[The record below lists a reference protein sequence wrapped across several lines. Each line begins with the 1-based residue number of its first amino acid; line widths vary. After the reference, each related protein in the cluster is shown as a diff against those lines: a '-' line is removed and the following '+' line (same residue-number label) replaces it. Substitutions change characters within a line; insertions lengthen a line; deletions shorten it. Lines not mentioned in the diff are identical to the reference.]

1 MYESEIYSK
10 SLNQDLSSEVL
21 DDFVKTLSSIDKRSV
36 LHWTEHCTEC
46 AMPSCFKTCQLYS
59 PRVDGKCQRFV
70 NGIQPMG
77 LGKKTPQKT
86 LKIQFKQWG
95 VLASQGNCL
104 LFDFSEAESYEKKDL
119 KVATAIANTP
129 IQSLKKK
136 LIQKRYSVKKNKVK
150 QNLNANNL
158 LPDYF
163 LIECYNPSDQSVTLT
178 LTIRN
183 EDPKFSKIPF
193 QYKIEINSGYNKELI
208 PFTEIEKRIRTKL
221 DFRIDLTPEN
231 INETHPLYFGLLE
244 FVQFKDHNPTQKKS
258 SKIKCIVW
266 DLDNTLWHGILT
278 ESGVSDLR
286 LRSGVKNVLASLEE
300 KGILN
305 SIASK
310 NKHEDAIQA
319 LEHFGLSEYF
329 VFPKISWQPKSNSIR
344 ELIKDLNISID
355 TLLFVDDS
363 KFEREEVKNIFP
375 NIKVLDAEYID
386 SILGLDEVQTNA
398 TDESKNR
405 KSFYLREA
413 QRKQEAENFDGEYLT
428 FLKSCEIKLT
438 LLPLEKEFF
447 QRVFELT
454 QRTNQMNFSGN
465 LYEEGHIEKIASNP
479 NLDTYV
485 MQCADKFGDYGIVG
499 FAIIDKEK
507 NQLIDLM
514 FSCRIQSKRIEH
526 AFINF
531 CLNKYLPKDDFR
543 VKYKKTERNKFS
555 AQVFDDFAFETEKK
569 LEDTHFLIFKS
580 NKSIPSNDVVEVIK

>member
-36 LHWTEHCTEC
+36 LQWTEHCTEC

-70 NGIQPMG
+70 NGIQPMS
-77 LGKKTPQKT
+77 LGEKTPQKT
-86 LKIQFKQWG
+86 LKIQFKKWG

-136 LIQKRYSVKKNKVK
+136 LIQKRYSAKKNKVK

-163 LIECYNPSDQSVTLT
+163 LIECFNPSDESVTLT

-183 EDPKFSKIPF
+183 EDPKYSKIPF

-208 PFTEIEKRIRTKL
+208 PFTEIEKRIKTKL

-231 INETHPLYFGLLE
+231 IEEGHPLYFGLLE
-244 FVQFKDHNPTQKKS
+244 FVQFKEHKPTQKKS
-258 SKIKCIVW
+258 NKIKCIVW

-278 ESGVSDLR
+278 ESGVTVLKLR
-286 LRSGVKNVLASLEE
+286 RGIKKVLATIEE

-319 LEHFGLSEYF
+319 LKHFGLNEYF

-363 KFEREEVKNIFP
+363 IFEREEVKNVFP

-386 SILGLDEVQTNA
+386 SILDLEEVQTGV

-405 KSFYLREA
+405 KSFYLREE
-413 QRKQEAENFDGEYLT
+413 QRKQEAENFEGEYLT

-438 LLPLEKEFF
+438 LLPLEKYSF

-465 LYEEGHIEKIASNP
+465 QYEEEQIEKIALEP

-507 NQLIDLM
+507 NRLIDLM
-514 FSCRIQSKRIEH
+514 FSCRIQSKKIEH

-531 CLNKYLPKDDFR
+531 CLNKYLAKGDFR
-543 VKYKKTERNKFS
+543 VKYKRTERNKFS
-555 AQVFDDFAFETEKK
+555 AQVFDDFAFEMEQK
-569 LEDTHFLIFKS
+569 LEDTHFLVFKS